1 MTSCTELCGN
11 NMKAF
16 CPNCEAITAQE
27 FIQAEEY
34 ILVNNE
40 LISVHLRYYICLE
53 CGEDYEIP
61 SIDYDPLADAYL
73 KLGLRTN
80 EELTAIVNVLKIA
93 MNIKE
98 MRQWLNQADY
108 G

>member
-1 MTSCTELCGN
+1 MR
-11 NMKAF
+11 AF
-16 CPNCEAITAQE
+16 CPNCEAITEQE
-27 FIQAEEY
+27 LIQTEDY
-34 ILVNNE
+34 ILVDNE
-40 LISVHLRYYICLE
+40 SIPVHLRYYVCLE

-80 EELTAIVNVLKIA
+80 DELIAIVNILKIA
-93 MNIKE
+93 MNVKE

>member
-1 MTSCTELCGN
+1 MR
-11 NMKAF
+11 AF

-27 FIQAEEY
+27 FIQAEDY
-34 ILVNNE
+34 ILVDDE
-40 LISVHLRYYICLE
+40 PILIHLRYYVCLE

-61 SIDYDPLADAYL
+61 SEDYDPLADAYL

-80 EELTAIVNVLKIA
+80 DELIAIVNVLKIA
-93 MNIKE
+93 MNIKK

>member
-1 MTSCTELCGN
+1 MR
-11 NMKAF
+11 AF
-16 CPNCEAITAQE
+16 CPNCEAITEQE
-27 FIQAEEY
+27 LIQTEDY
-34 ILVNNE
+34 ILVDNE
-40 LISVHLRYYICLE
+40 SIPVHLRYYVCLE

-80 EELTAIVNVLKIA
+80 DELIAIVNVLKIA

>member
-1 MTSCTELCGN
+1 MATTDTF
-11 NMKAF
+11 KAF
-16 CPNCEAITAQE
+16 CPNCEAITEQE

-61 SIDYDPLADAYL
+61 SADYDPLAELYD
-73 KLGLRTN
+73 KLGLKTREDRKAFFETHR
-80 EELTAIVNVLKIA
+80 LAF
-93 MNIKE
+93 NISRMDKLIN
-98 MRQWLNQADY
+98 RNSSPTS
-108 G
+108 